1 METVAAAGRTAVEK
15 KAEVKE
21 AEIFLILPHRY
32 VSATRYHLKF
42 NADQRAYLERVTY

>member
-15 KAEVKE
+15 KAEVRE

-32 VSATRYHLKF
+32 VSATRYHL
-42 NADQRAYLERVTY
+42 NLMQIRVAYLERVTS